1 MSDVTIDRLG
11 LDYGDN
17 TVLKDISF
25 HVAEGEFVT
34 LLGPSGCGK
43 TTTLMSIAGLAAPT
57 RGSITCGEVTLFDGA
72 RRINRPPERRDCGVV
87 FQSYAIWPH
96 MSVADNVAYPLRLR
110 RRPKAEIAAA
120 VAETLALV
128 GMGDLAER
136 YPHELSGGQQQRVAM
151 ARAVVYSPRVL
162 LLDEPLSNLDA
173 KLREQARVWLKDIQ
187 ARLGLTTI
195 FVTHDQ
201 DEALAMSDRIV
212 VMKDGAIEQI
222 GAPEEVYRE
231 PSSPFVASFLGS
243 SNLIA
248 GTVVGSSG
256 GRTDVRIGQDGAVL
270 ALDAPVGAAVR
281 DVQLMVRP
289 EDVELSE
296 QARDRAS
303 IPVRIESRMF
313 LGSHYRY
320 GVSHAGTSFFVD
332 SRDAVAGPTAHAHI
346 PSGAARV
353 FDATSPTTPNQEPV
367 RA

>member
-1 MSDVTIDRLG
+1 MSDLTIHRLG

-17 TVLKDISF
+17 AVLKDVSF
-25 HVAEGEFVT
+25 DVAEGEFLT

-43 TTTLMSIAGLAAPT
+43 TTTLMSIAGLVQPT
-57 RGSITCGEVTLFDGA
+57 RGSITCGEVTLYDGA
-72 RRINRPPERRDCGVV
+72 RRVNRPPERRDCGVV

-128 GMGDLAER
+128 GMAELAER

-151 ARAVVYSPRVL
+151 ARAVVYSPQVL

-212 VMKDGAIEQI
+212 VMKDGAIEQV
-222 GAPEEVYRE
+222 GAPEEVYRR
-231 PSSPFVASFLGS
+231 PASPFVASFLGS
-243 SNLIA
+243 SNLIP
-248 GTVVGSSG
+248 GTVLSAAH
-256 GRTDVRIGQDGAVL
+256 GRADVRLGEGGSVVSV
-270 ALDAPVGAAVR
+270 DATIAAGVR

-289 EDVELSE
+289 EDVVLTG
-296 QARDRAS
+296 AAPDHAA
-303 IPVRIESRMF
+303 IPVRITSRMF

-320 GVSHAGTSFFVD
+320 GVEHAGTTFYVD
-332 SRDAVAGPTAHAHI
+332 CRDAIVGESAHAHI
-346 PSGAARV
+346 PDGAARV
-353 FDATSPTTPNQEPV
+353 FAAPATLTPDQEPV
-367 RA
+367 HA